1 MEMEAGVMYEKQV
14 RSSTAAGEYAG
25 GPTPFGPSPNP
36 YAVPSTVSN
45 PPPLSGQMAY
55 PLSANFVDL
64 YVKKTV
70 GDLNFGG
77 EVGWLSGTAAPSG
90 NLNAFGLM
98 ANATYDFHK
107 VKAYVDFL
115 YASGDSNFA
124 SHLNGFTV
132 LNRNRS
138 PGLILGQQL
147 LGPYASDLV
156 GYGSLLYYGDP
167 GDFSGILYLTPG
179 VRVDWSTAWASGL
192 EFIIPRKATTAS
204 DSASLGF
211 EIDGNVT
218 HTVYK
223 NFDIGL
229 DLGYLFPGDGLRV
242 QNPKGVF
249 ATRGTVALKF

>member
-1 MEMEAGVMYEKQV
+1 
-14 RSSTAAGEYAG
+14 
-25 GPTPFGPSPNP
+25 
-36 YAVPSTVSN
+36 
-45 PPPLSGQMAY
+45 MAY